1 MGLYTVRIAKSFG
14 GKTLTSPSTWSSRSC
29 SSSREGNSPI
39 VEKGLNPKRRK
50 RRATKTKVMTK
61 IIKEK
66 MMMVKAKDA
75 LKSQFRSNR
84 GKKTLL

>member
-1 MGLYTVRIAKSFG
+1 
-14 GKTLTSPSTWSSRSC
+14 
-29 SSSREGNSPI
+29 
-39 VEKGLNPKRRK
+39 
-50 RRATKTKVMTK
+50 MTK